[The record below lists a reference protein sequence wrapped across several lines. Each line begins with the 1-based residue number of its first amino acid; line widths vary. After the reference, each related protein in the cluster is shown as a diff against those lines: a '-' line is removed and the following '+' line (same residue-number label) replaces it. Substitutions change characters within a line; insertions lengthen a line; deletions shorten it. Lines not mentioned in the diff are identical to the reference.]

1 MKLNMSISPHV
12 RDKDSTQSIMMDVV
26 IALIPSVAIGIYYG
40 GWRAALIL
48 ALSIASCVLCEFLYE
63 KLMHKPVTIRDWS
76 AVVTG
81 MILGANLYSTA
92 PIWLPILG
100 GAFAIIVVKM
110 LYGGLGQNFMNPACA
125 ARCFLLISFP
135 SIMTSYPT
143 LDGVSSATPLTA
155 FASGESVM
163 LEDLLLG
170 NHVGTIGETSV
181 IAILVGF
188 IYLVCR
194 RVISPKIPVCTVASA
209 ALFIFIFGN
218 MAGETVTLSYMTV
231 QLLSGGLLFGAVFM
245 ATDYVTAP
253 VTNWGQVIY
262 AVVIGLLVAFIRIFG
277 GSTEGMSYAIIIA
290 NLLTPLLEKAT
301 KPKPFGIKKES
312 AAK

>member
-12 RDKDSTQSIMMDVV
+12 RDRDTTRSLMLDVA
-26 IALIPSVAIGIYYG
+26 IALIPSIIIGIYYG
-40 GWRAALIL
+40 GWRAALVV
-48 ALSIASCVLCEFLYE
+48 ALSVGSCVLCEFLYD
-63 KLMHKPVTIRDWS
+63 KLMHKPNTIGDCS

-81 MILGANLYSTA
+81 LILACNLYSTA

-135 SIMTSYPT
+135 SIMTNYPA

-155 FASGESVM
+155 FTSGESVT
-163 LEDLLLG
+163 LESLLLG
-170 NHVGTIGETSV
+170 NHIGTIGETSV

-188 IYLVCR
+188 IYLICR
-194 RVISPKIPVCTVASA
+194 RVISPKIPVCTVVSA

-262 AVVIGLLVAFIRIFG
+262 AVVIGLLVAFIRCFG

-301 KPKPFGIKKES
+301 QPRPFGVRKEK
-312 AAK
+312 AK

>member
-1 MKLNMSISPHV
+1 MSISPHV
-12 RDKDSTQSIMMDVV
+12 RSKDTTQSVMMDVA
-26 IALIPSVAIGIYYG
+26 IALIPSIVIGIYYG
-40 GWRAALIL
+40 GWRAALVV
-48 ALSIASCVLCEFLYE
+48 ALSVASCVLCEFIYE
-63 KLMHKPVTIRDWS
+63 KLMKLPVTISDCS

-81 MILGANLYSTA
+81 LILACNLYSTA

-135 SIMTSYPT
+135 SIMTSYPA

-155 FASGESVM
+155 LASGETVKLST
-163 LEDLLLG
+163 LLLG
-170 NHVGTIGETSV
+170 NHVGTIGETSAV
-181 IAILVGF
+181 AILIGF
-188 IYLVCR
+188 LYLVFKK
-194 RVISPKIPVCTVASA
+194 VISPRITLCTFGSA
-209 ALFIFIFGN
+209 ALFLVIFGN
-218 MAGETVTLSYMTV
+218 MAGETVNASFMTT
-231 QLLSGGLLFGAVFM
+231 QLLAGGLLFGAVFM

-253 VTNWGQVIY
+253 VTKWGQVIY
-262 AVVIGLLVAFIRIFG
+262 AVVIGLLVAFIRCYG

-301 KPKPFGIKKES
+301 RPRPFGVRKERE
-312 AAK
+312 AK